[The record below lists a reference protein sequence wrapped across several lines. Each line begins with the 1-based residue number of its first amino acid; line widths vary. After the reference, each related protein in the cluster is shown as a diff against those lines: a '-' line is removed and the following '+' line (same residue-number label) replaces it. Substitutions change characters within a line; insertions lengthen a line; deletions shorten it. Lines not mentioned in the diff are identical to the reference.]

1 MTAMPKLMIRHP
13 YFILSLL
20 IGSAVTWLAG
30 VRLGSMLD
38 GSLSSSLS
46 YWLMIYIAYA
56 LIVSLVWL
64 RNFDCVLSTDEARWL
79 WWVIGLWVVLVMFVV
94 AAARWFD
101 VSTISKSG
109 LRVGLVLLLATIP
122 MNFAWAAPVE
132 LIKRR
137 LFGASSRGQ

>member
-13 YFILSLL
+13 YIILSLL
-20 IGSAVTWLAG
+20 LGSAVTWLAG

-46 YWLMIYIAYA
+46 CWLMLYITYA

-64 RNFDCVLSTDEARWL
+64 RSYDCVLSADEARWL
-79 WWVIGLWVVLVMFVV
+79 WWMIGFWAVLVMFVV
-94 AAARWFD
+94 AAARWYD
-101 VSTISKSG
+101 VSVISKSG

-122 MNFAWAAPVE
+122 MNFAWAAPVD

-137 LFGASSRGQ
+137 LSRAS